1 MANVKPLESRLQ
13 FVSGSSVAS
22 RRQSSSSSTN
32 NNHSN
37 SNSRRRFSYP
47 MSNYKR
53 YSYVEQNYPI
63 IKRKE
68 HDKIIPIKSRFKHD
82 KVYRDFSEEIASIE
96 LDAQCHCEEETEMK
110 KKISLPDVE
119 PKTQVNY
126 PKRTTKQKGMRIG
139 DSDQSLDGIEED
151 F

>member
-1 MANVKPLESRLQ
+1 MANAEPLESRRQ
-13 FVSGSSVAS
+13 SVSGSSVAS
-22 RRQSSSSSTN
+22 RRQSSSTN

-63 IKRKE
+63 IKRREYEKM
-68 HDKIIPIKSRFKHD
+68 IPIKSRFKHD
-82 KVYRDFSEEIASIE
+82 KVYRDFSEEIASIQ
-96 LDAQCHCEEETEMK
+96 LDAQCDCEEETEMK
-110 KKISLPDVE
+110 KKLSHPGGE
-119 PKTQVNY
+119 QKTQVNY
-126 PKRTTKQKGMRIG
+126 PKRTVKQKGMRIG
-139 DSDQSLDGIEED
+139 DSEQSLDGIEED